1 MINVSANKQSG
12 AVSLFVVVFA
22 MLIITVITI
31 SFLRLMIADQLQASN
46 NDLSQSAY
54 DSAQAGVEDAKRA
67 LLRYQK
73 VCNDTPSACAALR
86 AQISQDVCNA
96 GLLAGN
102 VVDPTNVSGTSGG
115 KPGEV
120 MVQQSATSGDST
132 LNQAYTCV
140 KMKLA
145 TLDYIGTLT
154 ANASQIVPLIP
165 DYVRNSDGTATN
177 TLDNFDTVT
186 VRWFSRDDISD
197 SSGAISL
204 TGPSPNG
211 QQLPQQADWPANR
224 PSIMRTQLIQFGS
237 SFTLSDFDVSN
248 GSQSNANTL
257 FLYPTSAGAATNS
270 DSFTDRD
277 TRKQT
282 ASGDPLPAS
291 STATPLSTKCQSNIS
306 GGGYACEMSLKLP
319 DPIGGGSN
327 RTAYLRLTPLYNPT
341 HFQVVL
347 SRGKINSSGTNIV
360 KFKDVQPEVDSTGRA
375 NELFRRIVSRV
386 DLYDTTFPY
395 PDATIDVTGNLC
407 KDFGVTDT
415 KFIAGSCTP

>member
-1 MINVSANKQSG
+1 MVSISNNRQSG

-31 SFLRLMIADQLQASN
+31 SFLRLMIADQMQASN
-46 NDLSQSAY
+46 SDLSQSAY

-73 VCNDTPSACAALR
+73 TCNDTPSACAALS

-96 GLLAGN
+96 GLLVGN
-102 VVDPTNVSGTSGG
+102 VVDPSNVSGSSGG

-120 MVQQSATSGDST
+120 IVQQSSTSGDSV

-145 TLDYIGTLT
+145 TVDYIGTLA
-154 ANASQIVPLIP
+154 ANASQIVPL
-165 DYVRNSDGTATN
+165 VSEGG
-177 TLDNFDTVT
+177 FDTVT
-186 VRWFSRDDISD
+186 VRWFSRDDVSNPA
-197 SSGAISL
+197 GTVSL
-204 TGPSPNG
+204 TGPSVG
-211 QQLPQQADWPANR
+211 QKLLQQSEWPSNR
-224 PSIMRTQLIQFGS
+224 PSIMRTQLMQFGS
-237 SFTLSDFDVSN
+237 SFKLSDFDVSN
-248 GSQSNANTL
+248 GNESNANTL
-257 FLYPTSAGAATNS
+257 FLYPTSAGSATNS
-270 DSFTDRD
+270 DSFTARD

-282 ASGDPLPAS
+282 STGNPLPAS
-291 STATPLSTKCQSNIS
+291 PTSTPLPVRCQSSVS
-306 GGGYACEMSLKLP
+306 GGGYACEMALRLP
-319 DPIGGGSN
+319 DPIGGGSD
-327 RTAYLRLTPLYNPT
+327 RTSYLRLTPLYNAT

-347 SRGKINSSGTNIV
+347 SKGAIDAGGTNIV

-375 NELFRRIVSRV
+375 NELFRRVVSRV

-395 PDATIDVTGNLC
+395 PDATIDITGNLC

-415 KFIAGSCTP
+415 QYLPGACTP